1 MEKHTNRIRSAR
13 DIQTKRDKKA
23 DLAFNLDST
32 KGKGGR
38 VRPILWREE
47 GWKAAGRVSVW
58 HLHLT
63 GWNFVIFCFSRF
75 RNLVFRANFLRVWSS
90 VIDRLIRSLAGYG
103 EGESTFHFAL
113 F

>member
-1 MEKHTNRIRSAR
+1 MYGETHESYSPRPGHP
-13 DIQTKRDKKA
+13 KRDKKA
-23 DLAFNLDST
+23 DLAFDLDST
-32 KGKGGR
+32 KGREGR

-75 RNLVFRANFLRVWSS
+75 RNLVFRANFLRDWSS